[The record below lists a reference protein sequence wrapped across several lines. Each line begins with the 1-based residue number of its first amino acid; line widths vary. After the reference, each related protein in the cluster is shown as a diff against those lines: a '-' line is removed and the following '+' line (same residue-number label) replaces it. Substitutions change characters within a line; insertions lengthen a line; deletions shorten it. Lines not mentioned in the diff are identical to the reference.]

1 MLRRQGK
8 RLGFCLSEKKR
19 KKLNVL
25 VFVELCRK
33 KGIEVVQIDLTKS
46 IEDQGPFD
54 MIIHKLS
61 GLMVEADRDDL
72 RSQQLLQKFQDYV
85 DSHPRTILLD
95 PLPAMH
101 RLSDRF
107 QSYKLIQQLQ
117 SLDQDQHFCNPPYL
131 ELSKGSPSEILHL
144 IRQQKFSFPFICKTR
159 IAQGSSSH
167 NMALIFSE
175 DGLRDI
181 SLPCVIQSFI
191 NHNAVLYKVFV
202 VGHSHFVVKRPSL
215 KNFSIGKS
223 DRQTIFFNSHEVSKP
238 ESCSHLT
245 ERDEWGEQSSGP
257 SDGIIQ
263 SISRC
268 LQVSLGLSLFG
279 VDVIINSK
287 TGKLAIIDINAFPGY
302 EDVPEFFEALLDHV
316 ETLLREQDGEG
327 NSDAGN
333 SGDGQQVPRL
343 RCQIPLDTPRRDLA
357 PRSRARETWVAEG
370 GTVAQR

>member
-1 MLRRQGK
+1 
-8 RLGFCLSEKKR
+8 
-19 KKLNVL
+19 
-25 VFVELCRK
+25 
-33 KGIEVVQIDLTKS
+33 
-46 IEDQGPFD
+46 
-54 MIIHKLS
+54 MIISNGEWCRLEGPN
-61 GLMVEADRDDL
+61 GLYSCTYFL
-72 RSQQLLQKFQDYV
+72 CFYV
-85 DSHPRTILLD
+85 KMQVPI
-95 PLPAMH
+95 
-101 RLSDRF
+101 
-107 QSYKLIQQLQ
+107 
-117 SLDQDQHFCNPPYL
+117 
-131 ELSKGSPSEILHL
+131 
-144 IRQQKFSFPFICKTR
+144 FP
-159 IAQGSSSH
+159 Q
-167 NMALIFSE
+167 MALIFSE

-257 SDGIIQ
+257 SDRIIQ
-263 SISRC
+263 SIIRC

-279 VDVIINSK
+279 VDVIIDSK

-316 ETLLREQDGEG
+316 ETLLLEQDGEG